1 MCLSLAKT
9 PELPFPLF
17 SDYLSFQNLF
27 CPSTASGQVRSP
39 LPKSLLSP
47 EARFSP
53 HSDRRCRWPQT
64 SDVYFRNR
72 FTHWL
77 YRTEPPPKPAC
88 ACPSIAVPLRCLP
101 RRAST
106 APCRVQCPSHGSG
119 VPALPQIWAVLWDQG
134 AAGGSWGAGG
144 HLKDRLGGKG
154 SGGGNGTPRNRSSGG
169 PSPPLFLSPALIDL
183 QHLSDTFPLTVS
195 L

>member
-53 HSDRRCRWPQT
+53 HSARRCRWPQT

-144 HLKDRLGGKG
+144 HLKDKG
-154 SGGGNGTPRNRSSGG
+154 WQGHLKDKTLAARGQEVAMGHPETGAVVVPRPHFSSLL
-169 PSPPLFLSPALIDL
+169 P
-183 QHLSDTFPLTVS
+183 
-195 L
+195 